1 MIINRRRVLR
11 WALGA
16 SYFGL
21 AGLLPRPLAAMVR
34 PGIREVR
41 GDVRVNGRTA
51 MMDEILQPGDTLS
64 TAAGGQAIIV
74 VDANAY
80 LLHDMGE
87 IILPEKS
94 PAENILTVVSGRLLS
109 VFGPGD
115 LTIDTPVATIGIR
128 GTGAY
133 VEVRE
138 DRTYVC
144 LCYGWAEL
152 ISKLNPDVSERQNT
166 VHHNE
171 PRNFYADPAAHGGV
185 YLEPAKMVN
194 HMDEELIMLE
204 ALVGRI
210 PLFGPEPIKMP

>member
-1 MIINRRRVLR
+1 MIINRRRILS

-21 AGLLPRPLAAMVR
+21 AGLLPRPLAAMVK
-34 PGIREVR
+34 PGIRNIR
-41 GDVRVNGRTA
+41 GDVRVNGRA
-51 MMDEILQPGDTLS
+51 ASRDEVLQPGDTLS
-64 TAAGGQAIIV
+64 TGAIGEAVFV

-80 LLHDMGE
+80 LLRPGGE
-87 IILPEKS
+87 IVLPEKS
-94 PAENILTVVSGRLLS
+94 PAENILTVVSGKLLS

-115 LTIDTPVATIGIR
+115 MIIDTPVATIGIR

-133 VEVRE
+133 IEVLE
-138 DRTYVC
+138 ERTYVC

-152 ISKLNPDVSERQNT
+152 TSKLNPDVNERLYT
-166 VHHNE
+166 RHHNS
-171 PRNFYADPAAHGGV
+171 PRNFNADPAAHGGV

-194 HMDEELIMLE
+194 HIDEELIMLE

-210 PLFGPEPIKMP
+210 PLFGPEPIKM